1 MKVVSKGSFLE
12 LQRFT
17 KLYANKWFLL
27 VVFLLSVVILLLP
40 SILRDTPFSIGD
52 ESFYH
57 LRISKDILINGGV
70 NYDALS
76 FSGRSNFMETGLGH
90 TIAGVSFITKMSIEE
105 SAKSLFLFLGLA
117 SLLILYLILKLHGI
131 EKSFLML
138 PILIFSPAFIYLFT
152 VVNKFA
158 IPVFL
163 TLLLIYFLLKK
174 RFLISLIFFLMLPIF
189 DLSYS
194 IFVFVSIVLFYLYT
208 RKKKLGLF
216 ASFLV
221 TLGVLFYATNANLN
235 LISDF
240 GGEIGLSIFGLFI
253 ILFGLG
259 SLWKKKGFAQFY
271 FLFFILFL
279 ISLKLFWVVFLL
291 NIVFCLLIAFNLDNL
306 LRSNWDSVLIKE
318 LTILLL
324 VCGLLFSGLS
334 SIKSLSEEEPNEDIF
349 NALAILPRESVVLSH
364 HSNGHWISY
373 AGMKNIMDG
382 FMEFEGIDK
391 RKRDVDKLFGSR
403 DFNDVIGLL
412 NEYDVDY
419 ILITPEMRNGLVWN
433 ENEEGLLF
441 LLKYSE
447 KFDNIKEG
455 NIGVW
460 EYKR

>member
-1 MKVVSKGSFLE
+1 LE

-318 LTILLL
+318 LT
-324 VCGLLFSGLS
+324 
-334 SIKSLSEEEPNEDIF
+334 
-349 NALAILPRESVVLSH
+349 
-364 HSNGHWISY
+364 
-373 AGMKNIMDG
+373 
-382 FMEFEGIDK
+382 
-391 RKRDVDKLFGSR
+391 
-403 DFNDVIGLL
+403 
-412 NEYDVDY
+412 
-419 ILITPEMRNGLVWN
+419 
-433 ENEEGLLF
+433 
-441 LLKYSE
+441 
-447 KFDNIKEG
+447 
-455 NIGVW
+455 
-460 EYKR
+460 

>member
-1 MKVVSKGSFLE
+1 
-12 LQRFT
+12 
-17 KLYANKWFLL
+17 
-27 VVFLLSVVILLLP
+27 
-40 SILRDTPFSIGD
+40 
-52 ESFYH
+52 
-57 LRISKDILINGGV
+57 
-70 NYDALS
+70 
-76 FSGRSNFMETGLGH
+76 
-90 TIAGVSFITKMSIEE
+90 
-105 SAKSLFLFLGLA
+105 
-117 SLLILYLILKLHGI
+117 
-131 EKSFLML
+131 
-138 PILIFSPAFIYLFT
+138 
-152 VVNKFA
+152 
-158 IPVFL
+158 
-163 TLLLIYFLLKK
+163 
-174 RFLISLIFFLMLPIF
+174 
-189 DLSYS
+189 
-194 IFVFVSIVLFYLYT
+194 IVLFYLYT